1 MSHEKGLFNTPY
13 SKPTTRLCMLG
24 VTVKLKGGGG
34 NFINKY
40 PACRFSVLKNLNNFK
55 LEQPG
60 GRLPK
65 ENGSV
70 ITAAMHV
77 G

>member
-1 MSHEKGLFNTPY
+1 
-13 SKPTTRLCMLG
+13 MLG

-34 NFINKY
+34 NFTNKY
-40 PACRFSVLKNLNNFK
+40 SACRFSVLKNLNNFK